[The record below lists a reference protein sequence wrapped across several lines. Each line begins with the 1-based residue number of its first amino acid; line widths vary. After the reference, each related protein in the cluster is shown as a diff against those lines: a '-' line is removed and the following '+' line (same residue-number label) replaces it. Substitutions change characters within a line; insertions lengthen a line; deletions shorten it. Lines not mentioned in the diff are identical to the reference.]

1 MCLGTGREVPPSP
14 VRLAGARQDTG
25 MAQTP
30 HPVLPPP
37 FQVVSLAGSGETL
50 REAHGLLG
58 SPASNVSSICQP
70 VLLLLGMVV
79 PQRYCSSRTQLLAW
93 PGSYVGMLLRFPLQ
107 VFEAC
112 RQELPWGPLYSSQQ
126 FPMGERFS
134 SWKASSFLCS
144 LLSILTTGSGV
155 TDTKI
160 DCLPQRS
167 KGSKA
172 REP

>member
-37 FQVVSLAGSGETL
+37 FQVVFLAGSGETL

-70 VLLLLGMVV
+70 VLLLLG
-79 PQRYCSSRTQLLAW
+79 SSSALLLKPHPTAGLAW
-93 PGSYVGMLLRFPLQ
+93 
-107 VFEAC
+107 
-112 RQELPWGPLYSSQQ
+112 ELCWDALEIPIT
-126 FPMGERFS
+126 
-134 SWKASSFLCS
+134 S
-144 LLSILTTGSGV
+144 L
-155 TDTKI
+155 
-160 DCLPQRS
+160 
-167 KGSKA
+167 
-172 REP
+172 